1 MCAVLHLQAKRSIEE
16 LKERYYNVAKIGAED
31 AAEDAELSAAVLAE
45 VKRVGEVGRTVLH
58 QELLDILA
66 FCRA

>member
-1 MCAVLHLQAKRSIEE
+1 MQLSQGIGVLTVEIPPK
-16 LKERYYNVAKIGAED
+16 KEVR
-31 AAEDAELSAAVLAE
+31 VLAE